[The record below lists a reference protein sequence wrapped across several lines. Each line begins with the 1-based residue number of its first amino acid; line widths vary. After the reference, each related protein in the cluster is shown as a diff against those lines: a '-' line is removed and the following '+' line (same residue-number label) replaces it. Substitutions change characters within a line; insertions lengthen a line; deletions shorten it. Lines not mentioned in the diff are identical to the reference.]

1 MKGDFMVI
9 SFPVTGARILC
20 SYRRVSGNNMPRAHT
35 HKDIELYFLT
45 KGERYLLLKN
55 RFLRL
60 AEGEVALIGH
70 DTPHRTL
77 DVTDG
82 EYERLTVNI
91 PPELIPREMMI
102 DGVEIYAPTEEILAE
117 MRREAEALGEMN
129 DADGAQALASVMR
142 LIHMTLTSPRAV
154 ERVVGS
160 PSFDR
165 ISEIL
170 DYIEEHYTDRIT
182 LTGLSEKF
190 YISEFYLCR
199 LFKECT
205 GKNLSDHLTGLRI
218 SRAEKLLAGG
228 EAVSRV
234 AFLSGF
240 GSVSAFT
247 AAFRKR
253 HGISATAYRKK
264 LLTSR

>member
-1 MKGDFMVI
+1 MVI
-9 SFPVTGARILC
+9 SFPMTGARILC

-35 HKDIELYFLT
+35 HRDIELYFLSR
-45 KGERYLLLKN
+45 GERYLFVGN

-60 AEGEVALIGH
+60 SEGEVALIGH

-102 DGVEIYAPTEEILAE
+102 DGVEIYAPREDVLAE
-117 MRREAEALGEMN
+117 IKKEAEALGAMN
-129 DADGAQALASVMR
+129 DGQGTLALASVMR
-142 LIHMTLTSPRAV
+142 IIDMTLSSPRAPL
-154 ERVVGS
+154 RAVGS
-160 PSFDR
+160 PSLDR

-170 DYIEEHYTDRIT
+170 DYIEEHYTEKIS
-182 LTGLSEKF
+182 LVSLSERF

-199 LFKECT
+199 LFRQCT
-205 GKNLSDHLTGLRI
+205 GKNLSDHLAGLRI
-218 SRAEKLLAGG
+218 SRAEKLLASG
-228 EAVSRV
+228 EGVSRV
-234 AFLSGF
+234 AFLTGF
-240 GSVSAFT
+240 GSVSAFS

-253 HGISATAYRKK
+253 HGVSATAYRKK
-264 LLTSR
+264 ILTTG

>member
-1 MKGDFMVI
+1 MVI

-70 DTPHRTL
+70 ETPHRTL

-91 PPELIPREMMI
+91 PPGLLPCDLKI
-102 DGVEIYAPTEEILAE
+102 DGAVIYAPNVEVLAE
-117 MRREAEALGEMN
+117 MRREAEALGRMS
-129 DADGAQALASVMR
+129 DADGPLALASVMR
-142 LIHMTLTSPRAV
+142 LIHMTITSARAV
-154 ERVVGS
+154 ERAVGS
-160 PSFDR
+160 PSLDR

-182 LTGLSEKF
+182 LTGLSERF

-199 LFKECT
+199 LFKQCT
-205 GKNLSDHLTGLRI
+205 GKSLTDHLTGLRI
-218 SRAEKLLAGG
+218 SRAQRLLEDG
-228 EAVSRV
+228 EGVARV
-234 AFLSGF
+234 AILSGF
-240 GSVSAFT
+240 GSVSAFS

-253 HGISATAYRKK
+253 HGMSASAYRKK
-264 LLTSR
+264 AIDKSVTFG